1 MFISKKYYNY
11 NLLVLVYFHELK
23 MTIGKWKLFHS
34 TYQILIIVLEKE
46 KKIQLQK
53 NKNVLVGVKNVLIP
67 IHPHNVYR

>member
-46 KKIQLQK
+46 KKNSITEKQK
-53 NKNVLVGVKNVLIP
+53 CSSRSKECINS
-67 IHPHNVYR
+67 HPSS